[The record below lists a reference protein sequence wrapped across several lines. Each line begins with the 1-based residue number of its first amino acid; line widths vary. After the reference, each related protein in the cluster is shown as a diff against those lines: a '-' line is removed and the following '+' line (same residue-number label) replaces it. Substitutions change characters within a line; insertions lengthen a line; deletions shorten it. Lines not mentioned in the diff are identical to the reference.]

1 MTIINRT
8 DINKIIDRY
17 VSINFSVNRKFDQLI
32 RQEIGDVLT
41 TEQHFTMRH
50 INKVE
55 VCTSTELATV
65 FGVKKSAIT
74 PITNRLVEK
83 GWMERTRDEK
93 DRRVIYLTLT
103 SEGKVTFSEMEK
115 KIQSVIE
122 SVISKF
128 DYTEIQN
135 FLDTYAK
142 LDGLIE
148 GNKDKGW
155 REESECYFKR

>member
-1 MTIINRT
+1 MTVINRKEI
-8 DINKIIDRY
+8 DQIIDRY

-50 INKVE
+50 INNVH
-55 VCTSTELATV
+55 VCTSTELAVV

-74 PITNRLVEK
+74 PIINRLVEK
-83 GWMERTRDEK
+83 GWVERTRDEK

-103 SEGKVTFSEMEK
+103 IDGKVIFGEMEK

-128 DYTEIQN
+128 DHTEIQN

-148 GNKDKGW
+148 GNK
-155 REESECYFKR
+155 E

>member
-1 MTIINRT
+1 MTVINRKEI
-8 DINKIIDRY
+8 DQIIDRY

-50 INKVE
+50 INNVH
-55 VCTSTELATV
+55 VCTSTELAVV

-74 PITNRLVEK
+74 PIINRLVEK
-83 GWMERTRDEK
+83 GWVERTRDEK

-103 SEGKVTFSEMEK
+103 IDGKLIFGEMEK

-128 DYTEIQN
+128 DHTEIQN

-148 GNKDKGW
+148 GNK
-155 REESECYFKR
+155 E

>member
-1 MTIINRT
+1 MTVINRT
-8 DINKIIDRY
+8 DINHIIDRY

-50 INKVE
+50 INNVN
-55 VCTSTELATV
+55 VCTSTELAIV

-74 PITNRLVEK
+74 PIINRLVEK
-83 GWMERTRDEK
+83 GWVERTRDEK

-103 SEGKVTFSEMEK
+103 PEGKVIFGEMEK

-128 DYTEIQN
+128 DQTEIQN

-148 GNKDKGW
+148 GNKD
-155 REESECYFKR
+155 

>member
-1 MTIINRT
+1 VTVINRT
-8 DINKIIDRY
+8 DINLIIDRY

-41 TEQHFTMRH
+41 TEQHFTLRH
-50 INKVE
+50 INNVK
-55 VCTSTELATV
+55 VCTSTELAIV

-74 PITNRLVEK
+74 PIVNRLVEK
-83 GWMERTRDEK
+83 GWVERTRDEK
-93 DRRVIYLTLT
+93 DRRVIYLSLT
-103 SEGKVTFSEMEK
+103 PEGNVIFVDMEK

-128 DYTEIQN
+128 DHAEIQN

-142 LDGLIE
+142 LDRLIE
-148 GNKDKGW
+148 
-155 REESECYFKR
+155 ESKE

>member
-103 SEGKVTFSEMEK
+103 SAGKVIFGEMEK
-115 KIQSVIE
+115 KIQSVIV
-122 SVISKF
+122 SVISQF
-128 DYTEIQN
+128 DHTEIQN
-135 FLDTYAK
+135 FIDTYAK
-142 LDGLIE
+142 LDRLIE
-148 GNKDKGW
+148 EK
-155 REESECYFKR
+155 

>member
-1 MTIINRT
+1 VTVINRKEI
-8 DINKIIDRY
+8 DQIIDRY

-50 INKVE
+50 INNVH
-55 VCTSTELATV
+55 VCTSTELAVV

-74 PITNRLVEK
+74 PIINRLVEK
-83 GWMERTRDEK
+83 GWVERTRDEK

-103 SEGKVTFSEMEK
+103 IDGKVIFGEMEK

-128 DYTEIQN
+128 DHTEIQN

-148 GNKDKGW
+148 GNK
-155 REESECYFKR
+155 E

>member
-1 MTIINRT
+1 MTVINRKEI
-8 DINKIIDRY
+8 DQIIDRY

-74 PITNRLVEK
+74 PIINRLVEK
-83 GWMERTRDEK
+83 GWVERTRDEK

-103 SEGKVTFSEMEK
+103 SAGKVTFSEMEK

-122 SVISKF
+122 SVISQF
-128 DYTEIQN
+128 NHTEIQN

-142 LDGLIE
+142 LDKLIE
-148 GNKDKGW
+148 GNK
-155 REESECYFKR
+155 E

>member
-1 MTIINRT
+1 VTVINRKEI
-8 DINKIIDRY
+8 DQIIDRY

-74 PITNRLVEK
+74 PIINRLVEK
-83 GWMERTRDEK
+83 GWVERTRDEK

-103 SEGKVTFSEMEK
+103 SAGKVTFSEMEK

-122 SVISKF
+122 SVISQF
-128 DYTEIQN
+128 NHTEIQN

-142 LDGLIE
+142 LDKLIE
-148 GNKDKGW
+148 GNK
-155 REESECYFKR
+155 E

>member
-1 MTIINRT
+1 MTVINRT
-8 DINKIIDRY
+8 DINQIIDRY

-50 INKVE
+50 ICKVE

-74 PITNRLVEK
+74 PIINRLVEK
-83 GWMERTRDEK
+83 GWVERTRDEK

-103 SEGKVTFSEMEK
+103 SAGKLTFSEMEK

-122 SVISKF
+122 SVISQF
-128 DYTEIQN
+128 DHTEIQN

-142 LDGLIE
+142 LDELIE
-148 GNKDKGW
+148 GNK
-155 REESECYFKR
+155 E

>member
-1 MTIINRT
+1 MTVINRT
-8 DINKIIDRY
+8 DIDLIIDRY

-32 RQEIGDVLT
+32 RKEIGDVLT

-50 INKVE
+50 INNVE
-55 VCTSTELATV
+55 VCTSSELSIV

-74 PITNRLVEK
+74 PIINRLVEK
-83 GWMERTRDEK
+83 GWVERTRDEK

-103 SEGKVTFSEMEK
+103 SAGKIIFGEMEK

-128 DYTEIQN
+128 EHVEIQN
-135 FLDTYAK
+135 FLDTFAK
-142 LDGLIE
+142 LDRLIE
-148 GNKDKGW
+148 ETK
-155 REESECYFKR
+155 E

>member
-1 MTIINRT
+1 VTVINRKEI
-8 DINKIIDRY
+8 DQIIDRY

-50 INKVE
+50 INNVH
-55 VCTSTELATV
+55 VCTSTELAVV

-74 PITNRLVEK
+74 PIINRLVEK
-83 GWMERTRDEK
+83 GWVERTRDEK

-103 SEGKVTFSEMEK
+103 IDGKVIFGEMEK

-128 DYTEIQN
+128 EHTEIQN

-148 GNKDKGW
+148 GNK
-155 REESECYFKR
+155 E

>member
-1 MTIINRT
+1 MTVINQT
-8 DINKIIDRY
+8 DINQIIDRY

-50 INKVE
+50 INKVK
-55 VCTSTELATV
+55 VCTSTELAIV

-74 PITNRLVEK
+74 PIINRLVEK
-83 GWMERTRDEK
+83 GWVERTRDEK

-103 SEGKVTFSEMEK
+103 SEGKMTFSEMEK

-128 DYTEIQN
+128 DHTEIQN

-148 GNKDKGW
+148 GNK
-155 REESECYFKR
+155 

>member
-1 MTIINRT
+1 MTVINRKEI
-8 DINKIIDRY
+8 DQIIDRY

-50 INKVE
+50 INNVH
-55 VCTSTELATV
+55 VCTSTELAVV

-74 PITNRLVEK
+74 PIINRLVEK
-83 GWMERTRDEK
+83 GWVERTRDEK

-103 SEGKVTFSEMEK
+103 IDGKVIFGEMEK

-128 DYTEIQN
+128 EHTEIQN

-148 GNKDKGW
+148 GNK
-155 REESECYFKR
+155 E

>member
-1 MTIINRT
+1 VTVINRT
-8 DINKIIDRY
+8 DINQIIDRY

-74 PITNRLVEK
+74 PIINRLVEK
-83 GWMERTRDEK
+83 GWVERTRDEK

-103 SEGKVTFSEMEK
+103 SAGKVTFSEMEK

-122 SVISKF
+122 SVISQF
-128 DYTEIQN
+128 NHTEIQN

-142 LDGLIE
+142 LDKLIE
-148 GNKDKGW
+148 GNK
-155 REESECYFKR
+155 E